1 MRPWKLIFDMCD
13 SSTLGY
19 DVFSCK
25 VTPEGLFHLPDL
37 AGDADTSARH
47 MRLADAEAM
56 TLGKIRDL
64 VQIRRVRAEPAGE
77 LRA

>member
-1 MRPWKLIFDMCD
+1 MCD

-25 VTPEGLFHLPDL
+25 VTPEGLFHLPDR

-47 MRLADAEAM
+47 MRLADAETM
-56 TLGKIRDL
+56 TLGEIRDL